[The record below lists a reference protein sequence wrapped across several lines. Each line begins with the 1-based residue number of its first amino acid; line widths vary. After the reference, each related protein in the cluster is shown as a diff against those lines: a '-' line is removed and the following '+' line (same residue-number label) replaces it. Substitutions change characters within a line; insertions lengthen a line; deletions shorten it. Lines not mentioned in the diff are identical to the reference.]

1 MKVFKPIGSKERFTE
16 IFQRVNKVQLNE
28 DFGQSFN
35 PQAVLDVSFNQLKSG
50 ALNIERSNSQAK
62 GEISFVELVCT
73 DKQGNNI
80 TFTFKVN
87 ANSGDQEG
95 VYNVN
100 GVIMTSFTFDS
111 ATDDES
117 VEMDEKGLQQFNAQ
131 HGSELFDVID
141 QYIDVE
147 ESEPIDS
154 LYEDAIK
161 KIDSYPFGGTPERMQ
176 TNKAY
181 GDEKPTNP
189 VIRTKAPELQKFA
202 PVNEYDKPA
211 MKLKMQP
218 MVGPTTVA
226 EEVIGEPKP
235 SFPVSTK
242 SPVDALSP
250 EKKKIF
256 HQAYHNLTR
265 KVGKSEYAPS
275 AAEINAEIQRMQA
288 AGEIGN
294 YSTMNED
301 DEIKL
306 GDYPIPMG
314 KKFKPKEHYP
324 KKRKKPTTS
333 VKLSE
338 NEDDEYEEIPDLEI
352 PTDKR
357 AARMAKH
364 DISGAYDDKDKVEV
378 GSDFHMDEKNE
389 EPETGDD
396 EVANTDF
403 IDTER
408 QGLQGDEMDNG
419 EDQISHQS
427 MDNEPEGDDKPVHGL
442 DPYISDKPVHGL
454 DPYISQM
461 GGMSHEP
468 ESDEIE
474 QIAQD
479 KEEAGEMIPGGKGE
493 GKSLLEFSPDQIL
506 KGMRVEMEH
515 TNDPMIALEITLD
528 HLTEDELY
536 YGEADQNPELLA
548 QANAANDAMTGGEEG
563 DDKNMEDILLGFKP
577 HNVGDEPES
586 DKETSDMTNPDQDI
600 SSLKTSQEKPEEVDE
615 EQGFEEYNG
624 NIGDRYADEDGNE
637 FVVKDKV
644 KGGVTLRGQSGE
656 KEIATRDLQFMKK
669 LNESENDKINNL
681 ITEEQIKIA
690 KITLSNRKVPTGMT
704 KKEAVQI
711 LMNNNLKKIL

>member
-1 MKVFKPIGSKERFTE
+1 MKVFKPVGSKERFTE

-62 GEISFVELVCT
+62 GDISFVELVCT

-80 TFTFKVN
+80 TFTFKVS

-100 GVIMTSFTFDS
+100 GVIMTNFTFDS

-117 VEMDEKGLQQFNAQ
+117 VEMDENGLKQFNAQ
-131 HGSELFDVID
+131 HGSELFDIID

-176 TNKAY
+176 TNKGY

-189 VIRTKAPELQKFA
+189 EVRTKAPELQKFA

-218 MVGPTTVA
+218 MVGSTTVA

-275 AAEINAEIQRMQA
+275 AAEINAEIQRMQT

-364 DISGAYDDKDKVEV
+364 DISGAYNDKDKVEA
-378 GSDFHMDEKNE
+378 GTDFHVDEKNE
-389 EPETGDD
+389 EPEVGDD
-396 EVANTDF
+396 TITDTEF
-403 IDTER
+403 MDTER
-408 QGLQGDEMDNG
+408 QGLQGDEMGNG
-419 EDQISHQS
+419 EDQISHQPF
-427 MDNEPEGDDKPVHGL
+427 DNEPET
-442 DPYISDKPVHGL
+442 SD
-454 DPYISQM
+454 
-461 GGMSHEP
+461 GMSHEP
-468 ESDEIE
+468 DTDEID

-479 KEEAGEMIPGGKGE
+479 KEEAGEMIQGGKGE
-493 GKSLLEFSPDQIL
+493 GKSPLEFDPEQIL
-506 KGMRVEMEH
+506 MGMRVEMEH
-515 TNDPMIALEITLD
+515 TEDPMIALEITID
-528 HLTEDELY
+528 HLTEDPEY
-536 YGEADQNPELLA
+536 YTSKEDPEASAQFGASKDANNGEG
-548 QANAANDAMTGGEEG
+548 NDK
-563 DDKNMEDILLGFKP
+563 DMEDILLGFKP
-577 HNVGDEPES
+577 HNVGDNMESDEETPEEVPAEPEEKPHES
-586 DKETSDMTNPDQDI
+586 GAYIQDGMPGEKDRNGHPI
-600 SSLKTSQEKPEEVDE
+600 PAIDIFPNFSQIKKDFEKPEDE
-615 EQGFEEYNG
+615 L
-624 NIGDRYADEDGNE
+624 
-637 FVVKDKV
+637 V
-644 KGGVTLRGQSGE
+644 
-656 KEIATRDLQFMKK
+656 
-669 LNESENDKINNL
+669 ESENKRINNL